1 MKMINYDKLEKI
13 SEPCENW
20 KYLIAED
27 RKKNEDFVV
36 SNFGRIYSTKYNR
49 LVKLYHNK
57 HTGYDYFFINE
68 YRDKDY
74 DTMNVHRAVAL
85 TWLDIP
91 TDLKDDYYV
100 VDHKNEV
107 KADNRVTNLQWITH
121 QENVTRATAQE
132 RKVENYKKTVEIR
145 KLIQEKD
152 AEIERLTTENK
163 ILKERLLKYEDKV
176 ETALAL
182 NQIGTKKKKL
192 DYKQF
197 I

>member
-1 MKMINYDKLEKI
+1 MINYDKLEKI

-27 RKKNEDFVV
+27 RKKNENFVV
-36 SNFGRIYSTKYNR
+36 SNFGRVYSTKYNR

-57 HTGYDYFFINE
+57 YTGYDYFFINE
-68 YRDKDY
+68 YKDKNY

-85 TWLDIP
+85 TWLEYP
-91 TDLKDDYYV
+91 TDLQDDYAV
-100 VDHKNEV
+100 VDHINEI
-107 KADNRVTNLQWITH
+107 KTDNRITNLQWISH
-121 QENVTRATAQE
+121 QENVTRGTAIE
-132 RKVENYKKTVEIR
+132 RRVETLKKTVEIR
-145 KLIQEKD
+145 KLLRNKD

-182 NQIGTKKKKL
+182 NTDKKKKL

-197 I
+197 IN

>member
-1 MKMINYDKLEKI
+1 MINYDKLEKI

-20 KYLIAED
+20 KYLIDED
-27 RKKNEDFVV
+27 RKKNENFVV
-36 SNFGRIYSTKYNR
+36 SNFGRVYSVKYNR

-68 YRDKDY
+68 YRDKNY

-85 TWLDIP
+85 TWLEYP
-91 TDLKDDYYV
+91 NSLKDDYAV

-107 KADNRVTNLQWITH
+107 KTDNRVTNLQWISQ
-121 QENVTRATAQE
+121 QENTTRATSQE
-132 RKVENYKKTVEIR
+132 RRIESLKKTVELRHKEAQIQE
-145 KLIQEKD
+145 LIQ
-152 AEIERLTTENK
+152 ENK
-163 ILKERLLKYEDKV
+163 ILKERLLKYEDKA

-182 NQIGTKKKKL
+182 NKISIKKKKL

>member
-1 MKMINYDKLEKI
+1 MINYDKLEKI

-20 KYLIAED
+20 KFLIDEN

-36 SNFGRIYSTKYNR
+36 SNFGRVYSVKYNR

-68 YRDKDY
+68 YRDKNY

-85 TWLDIP
+85 SWLP
-91 TDLKDDYYV
+91 YPNDLKDDYAV

-107 KADNRVTNLQWITH
+107 KTDNRVTNLQWISQ
-121 QENVTRATAQE
+121 QENTTRATSQE
-132 RKVENYKKTVEIR
+132 RRIESLKRTIELKHKEAQIQE
-145 KLIQEKD
+145 LIQ
-152 AEIERLTTENK
+152 ENK
-163 ILKERLLKYEDKV
+163 ILKERLLKYEDKA

-182 NQIGTKKKKL
+182 NKISIKKKKL

>member
-1 MKMINYDKLEKI
+1 MINYDKLEKI
-13 SEPCENW
+13 SEPGENW
-20 KYLIAED
+20 KFLV
-27 RKKNEDFVV
+27 NESRQTNNDFVV
-36 SNFGRIYSTKYNR
+36 SNFGRIYSVKYNR

-68 YRDKDY
+68 YRDKIY

-85 TWLDIP
+85 TWLEYP
-91 TDLKDDYYV
+91 NDLKDDYAV

-107 KADNRVTNLQWITH
+107 KTDNRVTNLQWISQ
-121 QENVTRATAQE
+121 QENTTRATSQE
-132 RKVENYKKTVEIR
+132 RRIESLKKTIELR
-145 KLIQEKD
+145 HKEAQIQE
-152 AEIERLTTENK
+152 LLQENK

-182 NQIGTKKKKL
+182 NKIDSKKKL
-192 DYKQF
+192 DYRQF

>member
-1 MKMINYDKLEKI
+1 MINYDKLEKI
-13 SEPCENW
+13 SEPGENW
-20 KYLIAED
+20 KYLIGED
-27 RKKNEDFVV
+27 RKKNENFVV
-36 SNFGRIYSTKYNR
+36 SNFGRVYSAKYNR

-57 HTGYDYFFINE
+57 QTGYDYFFINE
-68 YRDKDY
+68 YRDKNY

-100 VDHKNEV
+100 VDHINEI
-107 KADNRVTNLQWITH
+107 KTDNRASNLQFISQ
-121 QENVTRATAQE
+121 QENTTRATSQE
-132 RKVENYKKTVEIR
+132 RRIESLKKTIEL
-145 KLIQEKD
+145 KHKEAQIQE
-152 AEIERLTTENK
+152 LLQENQ
-163 ILKERLLKYEDKV
+163 ILKERLSKYEDKA

-182 NQIGTKKKKL
+182 NRDSKTKKKL

>member
-1 MKMINYDKLEKI
+1 MINYDKLEKI

-20 KYLIAED
+20 KFLVDEN
-27 RKKNEDFVV
+27 RQTNNDFVI
-36 SNFGRIYSTKYNR
+36 SNFGRVYSTKYNR

-68 YRDKDY
+68 YRDKNY
-74 DTMNVHRAVAL
+74 NTMNVHRAVAL
-85 TWLDIP
+85 SWLP
-91 TDLKDDYYV
+91 YPNDLKDDYAV

-107 KADNRVTNLQWITH
+107 KTDNRVTNLQWISQ
-121 QENVTRATAQE
+121 QENTTRATSQE
-132 RKVENYKKTVEIR
+132 RRIESLKRTIELKHKEAQIQE
-145 KLIQEKD
+145 LIQ
-152 AEIERLTTENK
+152 ENK
-163 ILKERLLKYEDKV
+163 ILKERLLKYEDKA

-182 NQIGTKKKKL
+182 NKISIKKKKL

>member
-1 MKMINYDKLEKI
+1 MINYDKLEKI

-20 KYLIAED
+20 KFLVDEN
-27 RKKNEDFVV
+27 RKKNENFVI
-36 SNFGRIYSTKYNR
+36 SNFGRVYSVKYNR

-68 YRDKDY
+68 YRDKNY

-85 TWLDIP
+85 TWLEYP
-91 TDLKDDYYV
+91 NSLKDDYAV

-107 KADNRVTNLQWITH
+107 KTDNRVTNLQWISQ
-121 QENVTRATAQE
+121 QENTTRATSQE
-132 RKVENYKKTVEIR
+132 RRIESLKKTVELRHKEAQIQE
-145 KLIQEKD
+145 LIQ
-152 AEIERLTTENK
+152 ENK
-163 ILKERLLKYEDKV
+163 ILKERLLKYEDKA

-182 NQIGTKKKKL
+182 NKISIKKKKL

>member
-1 MKMINYDKLEKI
+1 MINYDKLEQV

-20 KYLIAED
+20 KYLIGED

-36 SNFGRIYSTKYNR
+36 SNYGRIFSIRDNR
-49 LVKLYHNK
+49 LVKLYPNDK
-57 HTGYDYFFINE
+57 TGYLYFYLSKFGASKFE
-68 YRDKDY
+68 
-74 DTMNVHRAVAL
+74 TMNVHRAVAL
-85 TWLDIP
+85 SWLP
-91 TDLKDDYYV
+91 YPNDLKDDYAV
-100 VDHKNEV
+100 VDHINEI
-107 KADNRVTNLQWITH
+107 KTDNRVTNLQWITH

-132 RKVENYKKTVEIR
+132 RKVESLKKTVETR
-145 KLIQEKD
+145 KLLREKD

-163 ILKERLLKYEDKV
+163 ILRERLLKYEDKV
-176 ETALAL
+176 ETAFAI

>member
-1 MKMINYDKLEKI
+1 MINYDKLEKI

-20 KYLIAED
+20 KFLVDES
-27 RKKNEDFVV
+27 RQMNNNFVV
-36 SNFGRIYSTKYNR
+36 SNFGRVYSTKYNR

-107 KADNRVTNLQWITH
+107 KTDNRVTNLQWISQ
-121 QENVTRATAQE
+121 QENTTRATSQK
-132 RKVENYKKTVEIR
+132 RRVESLKKTVELRHKEAQIQE
-145 KLIQEKD
+145 LIQ
-152 AEIERLTTENK
+152 ENK

-176 ETALAL
+176 ETTLAL
-182 NQIGTKKKKL
+182 NTDKKKKL

-197 I
+197 L

>member
-1 MKMINYDKLEKI
+1 MINYDKLEKI

-20 KYLIAED
+20 KYLIGEN

-36 SNFGRIYSTKYNR
+36 SNFGRVYSTKYNR

-68 YRDKDY
+68 YRDKNF

-85 TWLDIP
+85 SWLP
-91 TDLKDDYYV
+91 YPNDLKDDYAV
-100 VDHKNEV
+100 VDHINEI
-107 KADNRVTNLQWITH
+107 KSDNRVTNLQWISN
-121 QENVTRATAQE
+121 QENVTRATAQQ
-132 RKVENYKKTVEIR
+132 RKVESLKKTVETR
-145 KLIQEKD
+145 KLLREKD
-152 AEIERLTTENK
+152 TEIERLKTENK
-163 ILKERLLKYEDKV
+163 ILRERLLKYEDKV
-176 ETALAL
+176 ETALAI

-197 I
+197 LQ

>member
-1 MKMINYDKLEKI
+1 MINYDKLEKI

-20 KYLIAED
+20 KFLVGED
-27 RKKNEDFVV
+27 RKKNENFVV

-57 HTGYDYFFINE
+57 NTGYSYFFINE

-85 TWLDIP
+85 SWLP
-91 TDLKDDYYV
+91 YPNDLKDDYYV

-107 KADNRVTNLQWITH
+107 KTDNRVTNLQWISQ
-121 QENVTRATAQE
+121 QENTTRATSQK
-132 RKVENYKKTVEIR
+132 RRVESLKKTVELRHKETQIQE
-145 KLIQEKD
+145 LIQ
-152 AEIERLTTENK
+152 ENK

-176 ETALAL
+176 EIALAL
-182 NQIGTKKKKL
+182 NTNKKL

-197 I
+197 IN

>member
-1 MKMINYDKLEKI
+1 MINYDKLEKI

-20 KYLIAED
+20 KFLIDEN
-27 RKKNEDFVV
+27 RKKNENFVV
-36 SNFGRIYSTKYNR
+36 SNFGRVYSAKYNR

-57 HTGYDYFFINE
+57 QTGYDYFFINE
-68 YRDKDY
+68 YRDKNY

-85 TWLDIP
+85 SWLP
-91 TDLKDDYYV
+91 YPNDLKDDYAV

-107 KADNRVTNLQWITH
+107 KTDNRVTNLQWISQ
-121 QENVTRATAQE
+121 QENTTRATSQE
-132 RKVENYKKTVEIR
+132 RRIESLKKTVELR
-145 KLIQEKD
+145 HKEAQIQE
-152 AEIERLTTENK
+152 LLQENK

-182 NQIGTKKKKL
+182 NKIDSKKKL